1 MLNKVYGIKQ
11 YTLQY
16 QTTGSNQA
24 IEIKGVKEKELD
36 PFVKE
41 KGKRTQGYCKKKKKK
56 WQ

>member
-1 MLNKVYGIKQ
+1 M
-11 YTLQY
+11 LQY